1 MTVSNSPRYFCPS
14 CRFDSSALLVAA
26 LLVAMPL
33 ALLPTAYAQNGFAP
47 GQTGPALYG
56 SPAPSHSSEATTT
69 PPPRMPQYTAG
80 PSAQQSPPVGPRPPV
95 RSPVRPEVAAVN
107 QHPLVPAIRWAHEGK
122 ENLDKIQ
129 DYSATVVKRERIGN
143 KLSEYEYLFVKIR
156 KEPFSVY
163 IYFMGPA
170 AVKGREV
177 IYVKGRNDGKM
188 WAHSTGLQK
197 TLLGTLSL
205 LPTGRIAM
213 YNQRYP
219 LTEIGLMN
227 LVDRLIEIGERDMKY
242 GECEVQFF
250 EGAKIN
256 DRSCTCIQVMHP
268 VPRRNFLFHL
278 ARIFVDDE
286 LNIPIR
292 YEAHSWPEKPG
303 GPPVLLEEYTYL
315 DIKINNGFT
324 DADFDIRNPR
334 YKFR

>member
-1 MTVSNSPRYFCPS
+1 MTVSNSPRHFHPF
-14 CRFDSSALLVAA
+14 CRFYSSALLVAA
-26 LLVAMPL
+26 LLAFP
-33 ALLPTAYAQNGFAP
+33 PTVSAQNGLAP
-47 GQTGPALYG
+47 GQVGPEIYG
-56 SPAPSHSSEATTT
+56 SAATPHPNAARTTPAPQTH
-69 PPPRMPQYTAG
+69 RHIAG
-80 PSAQQSPPVGPRPPV
+80 PPAQQPHPVVPHAH
-95 RSPVRPEVAAVN
+95 VAAPN
-107 QHPLVPAIRWAHEGK
+107 EHPLVPAIRWAHEGK
-122 ENLDKIQ
+122 ANLEKVQ

-143 KLSEYEYLFVKIR
+143 KLSDYEYLFVKIR

-163 IYFMGPA
+163 IYFVGPA

-188 WAHSTGLQK
+188 WAHSTGLQDK
-197 TLLGTLSL
+197 FLGTRSL
-205 LPTGRIAM
+205 LPTSLFAM

-227 LVDRLIEIGERDMKY
+227 LVDRLIDIGEKDMKY

-256 DRSCTCIQVMHP
+256 NRSCTCIQVVHP
-268 VPRRNFLFHL
+268 VPRRNFLFHM

-286 LNIPIR
+286 LNIPVR

-315 DIKINNGFT
+315 DVKLNNGFT
-324 DADFDIRNPR
+324 DADFDIANPN